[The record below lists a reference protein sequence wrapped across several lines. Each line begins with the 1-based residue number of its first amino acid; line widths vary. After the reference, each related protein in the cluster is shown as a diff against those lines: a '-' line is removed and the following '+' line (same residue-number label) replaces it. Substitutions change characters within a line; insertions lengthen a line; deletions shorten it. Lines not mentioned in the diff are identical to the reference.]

1 MIKLFELTK
10 AILITVTDILEKYKK
25 VNLALH

>member
-10 AILITVTDILEKYKK
+10 AILIAITDILEKYKK
-25 VNLALH
+25 INLPLH